1 MDIEKDKEF
10 FWLAKESLNA
20 PLPKGWTERKLQRT
34 GQSYYVNKETGESV
48 WEHPA
53 DETYKKRFVAL
64 KKLKLAETAKANQA
78 ENNTTSEPTDG
89 TYDAMPTSPKVE
101 LLKSELA
108 SIREKKKMVQGNKSA
123 AATLD
128 SIRKEHGR
136 LEKKILVEETK
147 QLLKKQSDSMK
158 IASLS
163 KDSSER
169 STLPIEVL
177 KTIIKGAKSGA
188 AASK

>member
-1 MDIEKDKEF
+1 MKRIKTIRSVEE
-10 FWLAKESLNA
+10 
-20 PLPKGWTERKLQRT
+20 TE
-34 GQSYYVNKETGESV
+34 
-48 WEHPA
+48 
-53 DETYKKRFVAL
+53 
-64 KKLKLAETAKANQA
+64 LAETAKADQA

-108 SIREKKKMVQGNKSA
+108 NIREKKKMVQGNKSA

-147 QLLKKQSDSMK
+147 KLLKKQS
-158 IASLS
+158 IY
-163 KDSSER
+163 ENR
-169 STLPIEVL
+169 
-177 KTIIKGAKSGA
+177 
-188 AASK
+188 